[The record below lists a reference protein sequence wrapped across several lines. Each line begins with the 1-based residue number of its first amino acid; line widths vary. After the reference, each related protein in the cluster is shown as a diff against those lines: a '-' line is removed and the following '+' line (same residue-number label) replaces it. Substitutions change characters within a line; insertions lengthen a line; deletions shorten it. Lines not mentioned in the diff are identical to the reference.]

1 MGAVSSLVLAPVV
14 PPALPAGPAQSRTL
28 PHRAGGARRTLPLP
42 PLASVAGRVGV
53 YGMAAVDTKGRIADR
68 QVMVALGWQPGTRLE
83 IRESHGLVLVT
94 ASDHGVFSMTRQGH
108 LRLPATVRRWCDPG
122 FHVCSTPGPSP
133 RAWLSMTL
141 RRMEVKL

>member
-1 MGAVSSLVLAPVV
+1 
-14 PPALPAGPAQSRTL
+14 
-28 PHRAGGARRTLPLP
+28 
-42 PLASVAGRVGV
+42 
-53 YGMAAVDTKGRIADR
+53 
-68 QVMVALGWQPGTRLE
+68 MVALGWQPGTRLE